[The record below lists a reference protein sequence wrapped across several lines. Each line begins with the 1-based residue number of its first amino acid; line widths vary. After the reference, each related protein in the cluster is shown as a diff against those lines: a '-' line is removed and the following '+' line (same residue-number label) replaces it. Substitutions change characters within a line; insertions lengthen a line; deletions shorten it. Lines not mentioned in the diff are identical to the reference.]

1 MLGFGAIGEL
11 ALGQVPILPAY
22 APGVFV
28 GDVAAFVKEQERKSK
43 ARDKE
48 WKEQDEI
55 RVQRRYDLLKA
66 LQPPEVEYNYKP
78 AKGFKTTPQTM
89 QLTQDMVSAKGK
101 IQDYKLKQEIEAEG
115 AALERLLLEL

>member
-1 MLGFGAIGEL
+1 MLGFGAMGEF
-11 ALGQVPILPAY
+11 ALGEVGIYPAF

-28 GDVAAFVKEQERKSK
+28 GDVAAFVKENERKSK

-48 WKEQDEI
+48 WERDDEV

-66 LQPPEVEYNYKP
+66 LDGPEIEYAYKP
-78 AKGFKTTPQTM
+78 SRGFKTTPQTM
-89 QLTQDMVSAKGK
+89 QLTQDMLGAKGK
-101 IQDYKLKQEIEAEG
+101 IAERKLQEEIEAEE